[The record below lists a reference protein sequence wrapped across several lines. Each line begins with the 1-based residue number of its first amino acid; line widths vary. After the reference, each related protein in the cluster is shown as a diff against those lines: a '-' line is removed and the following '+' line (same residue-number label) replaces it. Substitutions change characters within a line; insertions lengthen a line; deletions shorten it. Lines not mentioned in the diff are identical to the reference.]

1 MKINSMSTLIRYL
14 LLTMISAI
22 MLLPFIWMVTTS
34 LKDPNQIFSLP
45 PTFIPNPIQWDS
57 YINVLTSTY
66 FLRQM
71 FNSIYIGAAVTIGTV
86 FLASLAGYAF
96 ARIPFK
102 GRNLVFLA
110 FLSVMMI
117 PGEVTII
124 PLFLFMR
131 ELGWIDT
138 HWPLIIIPIFGAGG
152 AFGIFVM
159 RQFFKQVP
167 AELEDAARIDGCSRF
182 RIFLQIM
189 LPLSKPALATVTI
202 FTFLTNWNEFLEP
215 LIFINSRELMTL
227 PLALSLFTDEAGTD
241 WSSLMS
247 ASVLATLPVLVIF
260 FFAQK
265 QFIES
270 LAMSGSK
277 E

>member
-1 MKINSMSTLIRYL
+1 MKINLTSFIVRYSL
-14 LLTMISAI
+14 LVAVSAL
-22 MLLPFIWMVTTS
+22 MLLPFVWMLTTS
-34 LKDPNQIFSLP
+34 LKDPNQIFSFP
-45 PTFIPNPIQWDS
+45 PTFIPNPIQFGS
-57 YINVLTSTY
+57 YIEVLSSTY
-66 FLRQM
+66 FLQQM
-71 FNSIYIGAAVTIGTV
+71 FNSIYIGALVTIGTV
-86 FLASLAGYAF
+86 MLASMAGYAF

-102 GRNLVFLA
+102 GRNVMFLL

-138 HWPLIIIPIFGAGG
+138 HMPLILIPIFGAGG

-159 RQFFKQVP
+159 RQFFRQVP
-167 AELEDAARIDGCSRF
+167 AELEDAAKIDGCSRF

-247 ASVLATLPVLVIF
+247 ASVLATLPVLLVF